1 MNPMRIDLPYLMLDH
16 DRHGNLRIYVR
27 RNGRKVRLREKPG
40 SEAFARA
47 YSDALH
53 ALDVSRPSESPAI
66 KGAAAGT
73 LGWLAA
79 CYFASAE
86 FRGLDVQSQV
96 TRRSVIEDC
105 LREPRRPGSP
115 DLMRD
120 CPVSAVSAAHVKM
133 LRDRKATKPG
143 AANNRR
149 KYLSAWFGWAVEQ
162 GLMRSNPAREVR
174 RIRYATEGFYTWT
187 VDDVRRFE
195 ERHPIGTKAR
205 LALALMLFLGVR
217 RGDLVTL
224 GRQHVKAGWLRM
236 VPRKTRYKRLDPSE
250 KPILPILNDIISRS
264 PTGDL
269 TFLVTGFGKPFTAK
283 GFGAWFRARC
293 DEAGLPQC
301 TAHGLRKAGATIA
314 AENGATDRQLM
325 ALFDWKS
332 PKQANVYTA
341 AADKKRLAA
350 DAAKLIVGDRI
361 ANVDCPTAIAPPGFL
376 KGKSNA

>member
-1 MNPMRIDLPYLMLDH
+1 MTPMRIDLPYLMPDQ

-27 RNGRKVRLREKPG
+27 RNGRKIRLREKPG
-40 SEAFARA
+40 TEAFTRA

-53 ALDVSRPSESPAI
+53 ALDVDRPPETPAL
-66 KGAAAGT
+66 KSAVAGT

-96 TRRSVIEDC
+96 TRRAVIEDC
-105 LREPRRPGSP
+105 LREPRKPGSS

-133 LRDRKATKPG
+133 LRDRKAGKPG

-149 KYLSAWFGWAVEQ
+149 KYLSAWFGWGVEH

-187 VDDVRRFE
+187 VDDVRQFE
-195 ERHPIGTKAR
+195 AHHPIGTKAR

-224 GRQHVKAGWLRM
+224 GRQHVKGAWLRM
-236 VPRKTRYKRLDPSE
+236 IPRKTRYRRQDPSE
-250 KPILPILNDIISRS
+250 KPILPILADIIARS

-269 TFLVTGFGKPFTAK
+269 TFLVTEYGKPFTAK

-301 TAHGLRKAGATIA
+301 TAHGLRKAGATMRLKTA
-314 AENGATDRQLM
+314 QQTVSSWPFTTGHRQNRRTSTPPPLTKN
-325 ALFDWKS
+325 ALLLVPLNS
-332 PKQANVYTA
+332 SREIRPRT
-341 AADKKRLAA
+341 
-350 DAAKLIVGDRI
+350 
-361 ANVDCPTAIAPPGFL
+361 
-376 KGKSNA
+376 

>member
-1 MNPMRIDLPYLMLDH
+1 LTTIGMETCEN
-16 DRHGNLRIYVR
+16 VR
-27 RNGRKVRLREKPG
+27 RNGREVRLREKPG

-86 FRGLDVQSQV
+86 FRGLDTQSQV
-96 TRRSVIEDC
+96 TRRAVIEDC
-105 LREPRRPGSP
+105 LREARRPGSL

-133 LRDRKATKPG
+133 LRDRMAAKPG
-143 AANNRR
+143 ADNNLR
-149 KYLSAWFGWAVEQ
+149 KYLSAWFGWAVEH

-174 RIRYATEGFYTWT
+174 RIRYATDGFYTCT

-250 KPILPILNDIISRS
+250 KPILPILVDII
-264 PTGDL
+264 P
-269 TFLVTGFGKPFTAK
+269 
-283 GFGAWFRARC
+283 GAHRRHDVSC
-293 DEAGLPQC
+293 ERI
-301 TAHGLRKAGATIA
+301 RKA
-314 AENGATDRQLM
+314 
-325 ALFDWKS
+325 
-332 PKQANVYTA
+332 VY
-341 AADKKRLAA
+341 
-350 DAAKLIVGDRI
+350 GE
-361 ANVDCPTAIAPPGFL
+361 GFRSL
-376 KGKSNA
+376 VSSAM

>member
-1 MNPMRIDLPYLMLDH
+1 MLDH

-27 RNGRKVRLREKPG
+27 RNGRKIRLREKPG
-40 SEAFARA
+40 TEVFAQA
-47 YSDALH
+47 YSDALR
-53 ALDVSRPSESPAI
+53 ALDTSRPSESPAL
-66 KGAAAGT
+66 KGATAGT

-86 FRGLDVQSQV
+86 FRALDVQSQV

-105 LREPRRPGSP
+105 LREPRKPGSS

-120 CPVSAVSAAHVKM
+120 CPVSVVAAAHVKM
-133 LRDRKATKPG
+133 LRDRKAAKPG

-149 KYLSAWFGWAVEQ
+149 KYLSAWFGWAVEH

-174 RIRYATEGFYTWT
+174 RVRYATDGFYTWT
-187 VDDVRRFE
+187 VEDVRRFE
-195 ERHPIGTKAR
+195 ECHPIGTKAR

-217 RGDLVTL
+217 RGDVVTL
-224 GRQHVKAGWLRM
+224 GRQHVKGGWLRM
-236 VPRKTRYKRLDPSE
+236 VPRKTRYNRLDPSE
-250 KPILPILNDIISRS
+250 KPILAILADILERS
-264 PTGDL
+264 PTGDM
-269 TFLVTGFGKPFTAK
+269 TFLVTEYGKPFSAK

-293 DEAGLPQC
+293 DEAGLRQC

-325 ALFDWKS
+325 ALYDWKS

-350 DAAKLIVGDRI
+350 VAAKLIVSDQI
-361 ANVDCPTAIAPPGFL
+361 ANRDCPTTIAPPDFL